1 MNKKLLYFN
10 LAVDE
15 NDTSLGFA
23 IKWIEK
29 ISEEYEHVDVI
40 TLRKDSDTI
49 FSNSVNIYGP
59 RKNSRRLY
67 KYIYFYKIKL

>member
-23 IKWIEK
+23 IKWIDK

-40 TLRKDSDTI
+40 T
-49 FSNSVNIYGP
+49 
-59 RKNSRRLY
+59 
-67 KYIYFYKIKL
+67 

>member
-23 IKWIEK
+23 IKWIDQ
-29 ISEEYEHVDVI
+29 ISEAYEHVDVI
-40 TLRKDSDTI
+40 TLRKDSEPN
-49 FSNSVNIYGP
+49 FSNSVNVFILGLELGTAMNIS
-59 RKNSRRLY
+59 NS
-67 KYIYFYKIKL
+67 FY